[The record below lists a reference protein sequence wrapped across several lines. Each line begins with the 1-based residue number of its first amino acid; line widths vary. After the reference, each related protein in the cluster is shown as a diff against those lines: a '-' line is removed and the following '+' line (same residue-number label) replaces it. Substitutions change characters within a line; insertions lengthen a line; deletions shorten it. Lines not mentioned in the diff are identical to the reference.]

1 MRSKM
6 VKLTK
11 TREKVTFYWLFPLR
25 NAVQVQFSAYYFY
38 DSLHAPLRFHSLR
51 SQEDTIFY
59 TDLILISQFPR
70 LFKDHFYYHFQIEF
84 EEGSNPHQ
92 WTLKTSDQKRFSVN
106 LLFRRYVETCC
117 TYFGTQTTPVPKI
130 VPDVPEVPEVV
141 PAKLIASSADYLTF
155 SVFLILPYFFMIS
168 LF

>member
-1 MRSKM
+1 MKIFNYCG
-6 VKLTK
+6 
-11 TREKVTFYWLFPLR
+11 KVQYNFPHTIFTTLFML
-25 NAVQVQFSAYYFY
+25 
-38 DSLHAPLRFHSLR
+38 LKFHSLR

-84 EEGSNPHQ
+84 EGSTSHQ

-130 VPDVPEVPEVV
+130 VPDVLEVPEVV
-141 PAKLIASSADYLTF
+141 PAKLIASSASNPTF
-155 SVFLILPYFFMIS
+155 LIVLILPYIFMIFTS
-168 LF
+168 